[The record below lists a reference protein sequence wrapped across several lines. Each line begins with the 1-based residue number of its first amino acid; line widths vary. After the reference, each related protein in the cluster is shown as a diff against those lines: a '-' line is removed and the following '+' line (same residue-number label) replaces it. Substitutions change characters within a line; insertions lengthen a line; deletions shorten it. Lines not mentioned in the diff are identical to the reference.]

1 MKNFINSNNLHKRLN
16 IKTRRDIWIR
26 RKLKKIKAIEGVDYF
41 IVKEKVKKY
50 FISPKTKE
58 KILNLYNQ
66 SDMPKTYTSKPKD
79 NHIKKFDL
87 SFDYLGFFD
96 EIENNKNIEDLKK
109 ENSKLKKL
117 LDSFTIFHS
126 TFLKSIKRLDNL
138 QMRDNLK
145 TISLNPKKAKKDLNP
160 ILVLTDLHIGKIV
173 NSDDMFG
180 FNEFNSSIAKERI
193 SVATDKFIN
202 FYKRFD
208 DEIETI
214 NVLLL
219 GDLIENDLNHQNELE
234 FSIPLQ
240 IEKASEIILG
250 AIQSIQNAFK
260 DKEIRVFGV
269 VGNHGR
275 FVSMSKGKKMPT
287 YDILNSSYEFL
298 IFKFLELQGV
308 NIFFNSANEQ
318 LVKIGDLN
326 LLLTHGDNMKINTHS
341 PNSIINQIEKKT
353 KLFQEI
359 KNNYFDLLV
368 MGHLHSPFNY
378 NNKIIIGASVVGY
391 DDFAKSLNIKP
402 SKPSITSFAIKG
414 KEIIFYKN
422 INVN

>member
-1 MKNFINSNNLHKRLN
+1 MKNFINSNSLHKTLN

-41 IVKEKVKKY
+41 IVKEKTKKY

-58 KILNLYNQ
+58 KILKLYNQ
-66 SDMPKTYTSKPKD
+66 SDMPKTNTPKPKD

-87 SFDYLGFFD
+87 SLDYLGFFD
-96 EIENNKNIEDLKK
+96 EIENNKNIEELKI
-109 ENSKLKKL
+109 ENAKLKKL
-117 LDSFTIFHS
+117 LDNFTIFHS
-126 TFLKSIKRLDNL
+126 QFCKSIKRLDNL
-138 QMRDNLK
+138 QMSNSQK
-145 TISLNPKKAKKDLNP
+145 INSFNPKSSKNDLNP
-160 ILVLTDLHIGKIV
+160 IMILTDLHIGKIV
-173 NSDDMFG
+173 NSDDMLG
-180 FNEFNSSIAKERI
+180 FNEYNLEKAKERI
-193 SVATDKFIN
+193 SVATAKFIN
-202 FYKRFD
+202 FYKKFE

-250 AIQSIQNAFK
+250 AIQTIQNAFK

-326 LLLTHGDNMKINTHS
+326 LLLTHGDNMKINTAS

-359 KNNYFDLLV
+359 KNNYFDLLC

-378 NNKIIIGASVVGY
+378 NNKIIIGGSPLGY
-391 DDFAKSLNIKP
+391 DDYAKSLNIKP
-402 SKPSITSFAIKG
+402 SKPSVTSFAIKN
-414 KEIIFYKN
+414 KEVIFYKN
-422 INVN
+422 IYLK